1 MHCTQPEP
9 RGLLQSGSENTQK
22 NNPLIPGNTGGGDLT
37 IQPLG
42 ADDLF
47 LTALSTGKQAKR
59 AFTPCLH
66 TTLGVAPDPKVLK
79 DLGLGPTAVGLL
91 EFGLG
96 TGFDELFE
104 GCVGVGFGHG
114 FFDSLGSAVDH
125 VFGFFQA

>member
-1 MHCTQPEP
+1 MVAPAHFDQQASWPLASTSVGGRLCIAHNPNQGSSAVGV
-9 RGLLQSGSENTQK
+9 RKHSKKQSTHPWQH
-22 NNPLIPGNTGGGDLT
+22 GGGDLT

-79 DLGLGPTAVGLL
+79 DLGVGANSGWL
-91 EFGLG
+91 
-96 TGFDELFE
+96 T
-104 GCVGVGFGHG
+104 
-114 FFDSLGSAVDH
+114 
-125 VFGFFQA
+125 